1 MNNQALIEVEK
12 IIGLNNRLL
21 ELCIYALIRDTEI
34 YNHELA
40 TPTKLKFMDII
51 MENLG
56 DDTETL
62 QEKLLMEWD
71 METKWI
77 REKFE
82 EERTDK

>member
-1 MNNQALIEVEK
+1 MNNKALEEVEK
-12 IIGLNNRLL
+12 LIALNNRLL
-21 ELCIYALIRDTEI
+21 EICIYALIRETPI
-34 YNHELA
+34 YKHELD
-40 TPTKLKFMDII
+40 TLTKLKFMDII
-51 MENLG
+51 MENLD
-56 DDTETL
+56 DDTGTL

>member
-1 MNNQALIEVEK
+1 MNNKALEEVEK
-12 IIGLNNRLL
+12 LIALNNRLL
-21 ELCIYALIRDTEI
+21 ELCVYALIRDTPI
-34 YNHELA
+34 YKRELA

-51 MENLG
+51 MENLD
-56 DDTETL
+56 DDTGTL